1 MKHVDTGRTPT
12 HDHPHEARNPLH
24 WHALS
29 PEEMLARIETRPERG
44 LTTPEAAVRL
54 ARYGPNALPE
64 QKPPSLLALFFRQFR
79 SPLIY
84 LLLAAATVAFL
95 LGEQSDAMVILAVVI
110 INSIIGSFQEGRAAR
125 SIEALR
131 KLASVKARVR
141 RDGEERML
149 EAKDLVPGDVLL
161 LAAGDAITAD
171 ARVLDAAAF
180 EVAEAALTG
189 ESVPVPKT
197 AAPVPESALLA
208 DRRSMVYSGTHV
220 TAGRATAVVVATG
233 LDTEVGTI
241 ARLTA
246 EAEEPATPLERRIA
260 QFGHYLIF
268 AAAALFALIVGIGY
282 LQGIPL
288 SEIFMIGIS
297 QLVSMIPEGLPV
309 AVTVA
314 LAVGVQRMASQ
325 RAIIRK
331 LAAVESLG
339 STSVIC
345 TDKTGTLTR
354 NEMTVREIRL
364 PAEEPIQVTGAG
376 YAPEGALQTQ
386 AGATDASQHEGL
398 ARLLTAAVLCNDAQ
412 LVPPDGQTRGEW
424 TIIGDP
430 TEGALL
436 TAAAK
441 AGLHL
446 PAIRAGWP
454 RIAEIPFDS
463 GAKMMATSHRTS
475 ERAVVFIKGAPES
488 VLALLSAADRAQA
501 DMLHRAAD
509 AMAAQALRVLAFAEV
524 RDADG
529 EAAQRFEAFAGQVTI
544 LGLIGQLDPP
554 RDEAY
559 EAVEQCRAAGIRPVM
574 VTGDH
579 KATGQAIGAMLGI
592 VAPGDESVDG
602 RELDQLS
609 EAELGSRLSRISV
622 FARVHPAQKLR
633 IVEAFQAQGH
643 VVAMTGDGVNDAPAL
658 ARADV
663 GVAMGI
669 TGTDVAKEAAK
680 IIITDDNFATIVRAV
695 AEGRLIYRNIK
706 KLILYLFS
714 TGTSEIIILFTALLL
729 GYPPPLV
736 AVMILWVNLVTDGA
750 LSVTLIMEGPEGDE
764 MRHPPTPASE
774 PIFTRPLLRRM
785 ILMASA
791 IAASTLGYFLVR
803 IDSGMSFEEV
813 RTGTFTTLV
822 VCQWFNALN
831 CRSATQSVF
840 SVNVLRN
847 YWFLGGLL
855 VANLLQIA
863 VVFVPVMNE
872 IFHTMPIPWT
882 EAILIGAV
890 SSLVLW
896 AEEIRKWLVR
906 RAASTAA

>member
-1 MKHVDTGRTPT
+1 
-12 HDHPHEARNPLH
+12 
-24 WHALS
+24 
-29 PEEMLARIETRPERG
+29 
-44 LTTPEAAVRL
+44 
-54 ARYGPNALPE
+54 
-64 QKPPSLLALFFRQFR
+64 
-79 SPLIY
+79 
-84 LLLAAATVAFL
+84 
-95 LGEQSDAMVILAVVI
+95 
-110 INSIIGSFQEGRAAR
+110 
-125 SIEALR
+125 
-131 KLASVKARVR
+131 
-141 RDGEERML
+141 
-149 EAKDLVPGDVLL
+149 
-161 LAAGDAITAD
+161 
-171 ARVLDAAAF
+171 
-180 EVAEAALTG
+180 
-189 ESVPVPKT
+189 
-197 AAPVPESALLA
+197 
-208 DRRSMVYSGTHV
+208 
-220 TAGRATAVVVATG
+220 VVVATG

-246 EAEEPATPLERRIA
+246 EAEEPPTPLERRIA
-260 QFGHYLIF
+260 QFGHYLVI
-268 AAAALFALIVGIGY
+268 AAAALFALIVGIGH
-282 LQGIPL
+282 LRAIPL

-297 QLVSMIPEGLPV
+297 QVVSMIPEGLPV

-314 LAVGVQRMASQ
+314 LAVGVQRMASR

-331 LAAVESLG
+331 LSAVESLG

-364 PAEEPIQVTGAG
+364 SDGDSIQVTGAG
-376 YAPEGALQTQ
+376 YAPDGALLTQ
-386 AGATDASQHEGL
+386 AGPTDASQHEGL
-398 ARLLTAAVLCNDAQ
+398 ARLLTAAALCNDAQ
-412 LVPPDGQTRGEW
+412 LVPPDDQARSEW

-441 AGLHL
+441 AGLHV
-446 PAIRAGWP
+446 ARVRAEWP
-454 RIAEIPFDS
+454 RIAEIPFDG
-463 GAKMMATSHRTS
+463 GAKMMATTHRTS
-475 ERAVVFIKGAPES
+475 EHTVVFIKGAPES
-488 VLALLSAADRAQA
+488 VLALLSDADRAQA
-501 DMLHRAAD
+501 DVLHRAAD
-509 AMAAQALRVLAFAEV
+509 AMAGQALRVLAFAEV
-524 RDADG
+524 RDVDG
-529 EAAQRFEAFAGQVTI
+529 EPAQRFEAFAGQVTI

-554 RDEAY
+554 RDEAH
-559 EAVEQCRAAGIRPVM
+559 EAVAQCLAAGIRPVM

-579 KATGQAIGAMLGI
+579 KATGQAIGAMLGL
-592 VAPGDESVDG
+592 VASGDAAVDG
-602 RELDQLS
+602 RELDGLS
-609 EAELGSRLSRISV
+609 ERELRSRLSRISV

-633 IVEAFQAQGH
+633 IVEAFQAEGR

-695 AEGRLIYRNIK
+695 AEGRLIYRNVK

-714 TGTSEIIILFTALLL
+714 TSTSEIIILFTALLL
-729 GYPPPLV
+729 GYPPPLA

-764 MRHPPTPASE
+764 MRHPPIPSSE
-774 PIFTRPLLRRM
+774 PILTAPMLRRM
-785 ILMASA
+785 IVMASA
-791 IAASTLGYFLVR
+791 IAASTLGYFFIRL
-803 IDSGMSFEEV
+803 DGGMALEEV

-840 SVNVLRN
+840 SMDVLAN

-855 VANLLQIA
+855 LANLLQVA
-863 VVFVPVMNE
+863 VVFVPAMNE
-872 IFHTMPIPWT
+872 VFHTTPIPWT

-896 AEEIRKWLVR
+896 VEEARKWLAR
-906 RAASTAA
+906 RAALTAAEHL